1 MPENADGREYK
12 WKKKQDKTVID
23 TTKKSEMI
31 KEPEVNVVNI
41 PVEEPPIFAN
51 EEQKLSYLEQKN
63 KNVEGNLPRRAVS
76 LFQGKESIIRNK
88 GYSFVDKKGR
98 EQNASYNPSRS
109 YMKPVLDS
117 MKKLDDFFKEPVDVN
132 KAETIQTAFLDAIDK
147 CDKYLKSRTNPKSD
161 EGKVRR
167 AMVLGFYEQLKEESA
182 RFSGVVA
189 EIEAGYRQDFAGKT
203 WLDVLA
209 DVRTDKF
216 VDGQDGVSIKK
227 VEGGNT
233 SELYVIEKNGEKKYF
248 KKEEDDAEHLF
259 ANYFN
264 SEQNSVAEE
273 RAKAKTDEEEE
284 HAFFKDEVLR
294 SIRFEVFT
302 NDLLTD
308 SIIANS
314 KQEDLVGWL
323 QENMLIS
330 PGAPLMEVKSEED
343 KAYFNRI
350 LKEGAR
356 LYLKRKAV
364 ETAKLPE
371 DASLSK
377 RNVAAYRIA
386 KLLGVESLIVGAH
399 MSEIEVNGKKVKG
412 IIMDDAGGGNIKQ
425 LMNKNNLRKVNYSG
439 STIKGLLS
447 LQILD
452 VILGQVDRHDE
463 NFNTSILDGNLLGSV
478 KGIDNDLCL
487 GNLTYEEILEKGN
500 QTQSSAKSIEKDG
513 ELMLPYVDYQF
524 AQKISE
530 FDVQLFTYNLADVM
544 TESEISF
551 LANRFKGVQKVLSNR
566 LNYEKKQAGSG
577 KKYQKKILRS
587 DADWDVAVRDLRANK
602 NNEDVSESLKWTRL
616 DKMCL

>member
-1 MPENADGREYK
+1 MARTAFQL
-12 WKKKQDKTVID
+12 KK
-23 TTKKSEMI
+23 
-31 KEPEVNVVNI
+31 
-41 PVEEPPIFAN
+41 
-51 EEQKLSYLEQKN
+51 L
-63 KNVEGNLPRRAVS
+63 RAVIHLS
-76 LFQGKESIIRNK
+76 S
-88 GYSFVDKKGR
+88 
-98 EQNASYNPSRS
+98 
-109 YMKPVLDS
+109 
-117 MKKLDDFFKEPVDVN
+117 
-132 KAETIQTAFLDAIDK
+132 
-147 CDKYLKSRTNPKSD
+147 
-161 EGKVRR
+161 
-167 AMVLGFYEQLKEESA
+167 
-182 RFSGVVA
+182 
-189 EIEAGYRQDFAGKT
+189 
-203 WLDVLA
+203 
-209 DVRTDKF
+209 
-216 VDGQDGVSIKK
+216 
-227 VEGGNT
+227 
-233 SELYVIEKNGEKKYF
+233 IEKNGEKKYF

-330 PGAPLMEVKSEED
+330 PVAPLMKVKSEED